1 MAEPALVA
9 RGVAAMA
16 AAVRIP
22 VTVKSRIGIDDQEEW
37 PALRDFVRTVAE
49 AGCQRFIV
57 HARKAWLQGLSPK
70 ENRTLPPLRPALV
83 HRPKRDFP
91 TPALPITGR
100 PRSPDDSADQL
111 AHVNGVSRGRGA

>member
-70 ENRTLPPLRPALV
+70 ENRTLPPLRHALV
-83 HRPKRDFP
+83 HRLKRE
-91 TPALPITGR
+91 
-100 PRSPDDSADQL
+100 RSEEHTSELQ
-111 AHVNGVSRGRGA
+111 S